1 MIKVV
6 PQCNYVI
13 ISLTL
18 TDCRGVLI
26 PKLVSNLA
34 VSDSS
39 LIFFSFSLFLILSYL
54 QIRIIHSL
62 LYFLN
67 YIGYYI
73 SSTTQVDIS
82 IMANKS
88 NEFCYIAL
96 KLSQISSTIQYINET
111 IQAMTDAWEDILLK
125 IDRKI
130 TKYSKVCKNQSCLLS
145 PNVFKFIFQL
155 SICNY

>member
-1 MIKVV
+1 MYLVQEQMNVVLKYNNLLMIKVV

-67 YIGYYI
+67 YIG
-73 SSTTQVDIS
+73 
-82 IMANKS
+82 
-88 NEFCYIAL
+88 
-96 KLSQISSTIQYINET
+96 
-111 IQAMTDAWEDILLK
+111 
-125 IDRKI
+125 
-130 TKYSKVCKNQSCLLS
+130 
-145 PNVFKFIFQL
+145 
-155 SICNY
+155 

>member
-1 MIKVV
+1 MYLVQEQMNVVLKYNNLLMIKVV

-39 LIFFSFSLFLILSYL
+39 LIFLSFSLFLILSYL

-67 YIGYYI
+67 YIG
-73 SSTTQVDIS
+73 
-82 IMANKS
+82 
-88 NEFCYIAL
+88 
-96 KLSQISSTIQYINET
+96 
-111 IQAMTDAWEDILLK
+111 
-125 IDRKI
+125 
-130 TKYSKVCKNQSCLLS
+130 
-145 PNVFKFIFQL
+145 
-155 SICNY
+155 